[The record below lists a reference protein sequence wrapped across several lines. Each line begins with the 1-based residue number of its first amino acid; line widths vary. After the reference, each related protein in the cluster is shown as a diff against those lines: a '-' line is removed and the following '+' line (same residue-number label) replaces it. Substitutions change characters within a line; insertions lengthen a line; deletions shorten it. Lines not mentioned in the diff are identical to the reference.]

1 MTASHLLVPVPI
13 PDRVAAL
20 IGSCIPPHILEAEFE
35 ADCAAREVRRFR
47 GPGWASRTRP
57 TANRPC
63 PNWPAPT
70 RSWPLITPGWRWV
83 PARSPDRTW
92 AHRTARCRSRARRGP
107 GRGRQG

>member
-47 GPGWASRTRP
+47 GPRLADEDRADREQALAELAR
-57 TANRPC
+57 ANKLLSAHHPRLAVGP
-63 PNWPAPT
+63 
-70 RSWPLITPGWRWV
+70 RSF
-83 PARSPDRTW
+83 A
-92 AHRTARCRSRARRGP
+92 
-107 GRGRQG
+107 

>member
-47 GPGWASRTRP
+47 GPGWPWRTRP
-57 TANRPC
+57 TANRRSPS
-63 PNWPAPT
+63 WPVPT
-70 RSWPLITPGWRWV
+70 RSSPPTTPAGGGTGVVRLTGRCTAAGRRAPL
-83 PARSPDRTW
+83 
-92 AHRTARCRSRARRGP
+92 RRG
-107 GRGRQG
+107 GRGRRG